1 MSSDMQS
8 VPDLKNQ
15 SKHCVGM
22 YYNLKLSIHKTKQ
35 NHKTRTQPS
44 NADETWRRRKN
55 IKILKNRQAKAECS
69 CVQARLHLWF
79 VKLAETTQQEKK
91 KKKQTHTKYKQ

>member
-1 MSSDMQS
+1 MQHMQS
-8 VPDLKNQ
+8 VPDLKKQ

-55 IKILKNRQAKAECS
+55 IKILKNRQRLRAGTPAP
-69 CVQARLHLWF
+69 VVVRQAGR
-79 VKLAETTQQEKK
+79 KNTARKE